1 MKTTSKNIMQHKKI
15 ASKNNDCGTAPGNLV
30 SYNYQEW
37 DMNQTGAIS
46 LEQMTEIYRIYKVKQ
61 R

>member
-1 MKTTSKNIMQHKKI
+1 MAITRDYKRYFRFGWENGFLIF
-15 ASKNNDCGTAPGNLV
+15 

-37 DMNQTGAIS
+37 DMNQTGVIT